1 MIHQKEEKKKRDN
14 QCNTVVAD
22 IQSIQEFRFPSQGEF
37 QRNKILYRFPMQF
50 YIAIRSN
57 ENIQQKSIKTGWK
70 RHTIIYINNIYIIK
84 HTNVPQLTAE
94 NIVS

>member
-1 MIHQKEEKKKRDN
+1 
-14 QCNTVVAD
+14 
-22 IQSIQEFRFPSQGEF
+22 
-37 QRNKILYRFPMQF
+37 MQF